1 MATRWGMTLLR
12 ASVFSPSEDE
22 KHQRYTIDIRQNSC
36 LASGRQHPFIDSKHY
51 FYNYGFTVLS
61 LIKINNYEK
70 EIVTLLFEVLILST
84 LEALGGVMAH
94 MGPPTIDTSNASRRL
109 PHCASQ
115 RLPSYG
121 PINH

>member
-1 MATRWGMTLLR
+1 MATRWGVTLLR

-36 LASGRQHPFIDSKHY
+36 LASERHHPFIHSKHY

-70 EIVTLLFEVLILST
+70 EIVTLLFKS
-84 LEALGGVMAH
+84 
-94 MGPPTIDTSNASRRL
+94 
-109 PHCASQ
+109 
-115 RLPSYG
+115 
-121 PINH
+121 